1 MTDSNASPDAG
12 LPFTGERFTPEC
24 VREIWYEHWHRYV
37 FAQPLASGRRV
48 LDAACGEGYGSALLA
63 RTAASVVGVDLDPA
77 TVDHARRRYGTWAN
91 VEYRCA
97 SVAAIDEPDGAFDLI
112 VSFETIEHLAEQAQM
127 LAEFRRLL
135 APAGLLL
142 LSSPDREIYNRGAA
156 EPNPFHV
163 RELDRGELLD
173 LLRPHFPAVR
183 LYGQKL
189 AFHSVLWRLQDGEG
203 EGSEIAHMDTATGT
217 VRRGQPADPVYYVAV
232 CAATPEALPVLP
244 GLSLFAD
251 EQASVYSHYNSE
263 IARLIHADHRLIELE
278 RELAA
283 AKAALAARE

>member
-1 MTDSNASPDAG
+1 MTRSNAPPDVS

-37 FAQPLASGRRV
+37 FAQQLATGRRV

-63 RTAASVVGVDLDPA
+63 RTASAVVGVDLDPA
-77 TVDHARRRYGTWAN
+77 TVDHARRRYGAWSN

-97 SVAAIDEPDGAFDLI
+97 SVTAIDEPDGAFDLI
-112 VSFETIEHLAEQAQM
+112 VSFETIEHLAQQAQM
-127 LAEFRRLL
+127 LIEFRRLL
-135 APAGLLL
+135 APRGLLV
-142 LSSPDREIYNRGAA
+142 LSSPDRETYNRGAA
-156 EPNPFHV
+156 EANPFHV

-173 LLRPHFPAVR
+173 LLRPNFPALR

-189 AFHSVLWRLQDGEG
+189 AFHSVLWRLDGGEG
-203 EGSEIAHMDTATGT
+203 EDSEIAHMDTATGT
-217 VRRGQPADPVYYVAV
+217 VRRGRPVDPVYYVAV
-232 CAATPEALPVLP
+232 CAAAPEALPALP

-251 EQASVYSHYNSE
+251 EQASVSSHYNSE